1 MALFLRLAVR
11 NLMRHPWRTTATV
24 VGVALGIASVLA
36 TLSVGDNVE
45 ANVRST
51 LEAAAGKAAL
61 LVTPGAQGRAVFD
74 LATVTGPI
82 EAHPE
87 VAAWYPVLN
96 FRAEPIREIEA
107 FEASVIPGVDSGF
120 QLSGRRTDVP
130 DDLPTRVVSGNLPVP
145 GSYGIALSET
155 FADSRAIA
163 IGDDLGFA
171 TRFGEVAFS
180 VVGLLDGSLGLA
192 TTNGGRVGV
201 VALADLQEAIRLEGR
216 VSFVE
221 LLLDDGADLDAVRF
235 SLEDD
240 LGEAFAV
247 VAPAVSGTF
256 TIGLVE
262 TLQAG
267 LSVLAVTLM
276 ALGGFMAYNTFAAG
290 ALERQREYA
299 LLRTIA
305 LTRGDVQRL
314 ALLEAAM
321 ISLLGVAVGVLL
333 GVALAYGITRV
344 NAIGLGF
351 EFRRLVLP
359 FDSVLIAA
367 LVGSV
372 VALIAGALPARA
384 ASRTPPIVAGRAAD
398 TDSDGGG
405 APLGYLLIVA
415 AIVSTLLPWSGLAAL
430 FGTALSMGLFFLG
443 VTLASASLLRPAV
456 ALFRWPLV
464 RLFGTEA
471 KLGLGLAGRNGT
483 RNGVAIGTV
492 IMSTGLIIGV
502 GAMVAGINRSIRDW
516 VDTTVVGDLF
526 VTSPVS
532 FPPGFEGEAG
542 AVVGID
548 VVSGVGLRAVRFEPS
563 EGERGRTVAVVLVDA
578 ERFHPD
584 SGFGSFQFTPGQGD
598 GAEAYAALRDGGRVL
613 AANTILER
621 FGVGTGDIAK
631 LRTADGFVDFD
642 VAGVI
647 VDFTGGGEAFIAGM
661 ADLER
666 FGGGSPDLYVM
677 TLDEGADPETARDR
691 LMAAFPD
698 LFLDV
703 TLNDAYQQQILDITQ
718 RSFVT
723 TNALLLLAVFI
734 AALGVAN
741 TLGMS
746 LSQRRHEIAV
756 LRTVGLTRAGVRRL
770 VLVEGI
776 VVVSVGAVLG
786 VGFGLLLSRIITA
799 GASALTGFALTAQ
812 TPWQVVALALVLAPP
827 LGIVASLLPA
837 RRAAKTSPMLAL
849 GAEE

>member
-11 NLMRHPWRTTATV
+11 NLLRHPWRTTATV
-24 VGVALGIASVLA
+24 VGVALGIAAVLA

-51 LEAAAGKAAL
+51 LEATAGKAAL
-61 LVTPGAQGRAVFD
+61 LVTPGAQGRAVYD
-74 LATVTGPI
+74 LATVSGPI
-82 EAHPE
+82 DAHPDI
-87 VAAWYPVLN
+87 VASYPVLN
-96 FRAEPIREIEA
+96 YRAEPIRDIEG

-130 DDLPTRVVSGNLPVP
+130 DDLPTRVVAGVLPEP
-145 GSYGIALSET
+145 GGFGIALSET
-155 FADSRAIA
+155 FAESRGIVL
-163 IGDDLGFA
+163 GDDLNFA
-171 TRFGEVAFS
+171 TRFGEAPFS
-180 VVGLLDGSLGLA
+180 VVGLLDGSQGLA

-201 VALADLQEAIRLEGR
+201 VALEDLQQTIRLEGR

-221 LLLDDGADLDAVRF
+221 LLLDERADLESVRF
-235 SLEDD
+235 SLESE
-240 LGEAFAV
+240 LGEGFAV
-247 VAPAVSGTF
+247 VPPAVSGTF

-262 TLQAG
+262 TLQSG

-276 ALGGFMAYNTFAAG
+276 ALGGFMAYNTFAAA

-305 LTRGDVQRL
+305 FTRGDVQRL
-314 ALLEAAM
+314 ALLEAAL

-333 GVALAYGITRV
+333 GLVLAYGITRA
-344 NAIGLGF
+344 NAFGLGF

-367 LVGSV
+367 LVGSA
-372 VALIAGALPARA
+372 VALVAGALPARA
-384 ASRTPPIVAGRAAD
+384 ASRTPPIVAGRSAD
-398 TDSDGGG
+398 TDPVRGA

-430 FGTALSMGLFFLG
+430 FGTALSMGLFFVG
-443 VTLASASLLRPAV
+443 VTLASSSLLRPAV
-456 ALFRWPLV
+456 ALFRRPLV
-464 RLFGTEA
+464 RIFGTEA
-471 KLGLGLAGRNGT
+471 RLGLGLAGRNGT

-532 FPPGFEGEAG
+532 FPFEFAADAG
-542 AVVGID
+542 SVPGID

-563 EGERGRTVAVVLVDA
+563 DGERGRTVAVVLVDA

-584 SGFGSFQFTPGQGD
+584 SGFGSFQFTPGEGT
-598 GAEAYAALRDGGRVL
+598 GAEAYRALRDGGRVL
-613 AANTILER
+613 AANTVLER
-621 FGVGTGDIAK
+621 FGVGTGDSAR
-631 LRTADGFVDFD
+631 LRTVDGFVDFD

-661 ADLER
+661 GDLER

-677 TLDEGADPETARDR
+677 TLDEGSDPTVARDR
-691 LMAAFPD
+691 LLAAFPG
-698 LFLDV
+698 LYLDV

-741 TLGMS
+741 TLGMN
-746 LSQRRHEIAV
+746 LSHRRHEIAV
-756 LRTVGLTRAGVRRL
+756 LRTVGLTRDGVRRL

-776 VVVSVGAVLG
+776 VVVTVGAVLG
-786 VGFGLLLSRIITA
+786 VGFGLLLARIITA
-799 GASALTGFALTAQ
+799 GASALTGFALTAEI
-812 TPWQVVALALVLAPP
+812 PWQVVVLALVLAPP